1 MLVGLVASLVA
12 IAIGLAVG
20 LIAGYL
26 GRVVDEVLM
35 RSTDLLLVLPGLPL
49 LIILAALLGPSI
61 WNVIAILALLG
72 WPGFARI
79 IRAQVLSI
87 KERSFIEASKAAGSG
102 ISHVITKHVLP
113 NVMGLTYVNLAL
125 SVPTAIVT
133 EASLAFLGLR
143 DPNVISWGGML
154 NDVQGT
160 GSVASWWW
168 VLPPGLSIAL
178 LSLSFI
184 LLGYA
189 LDEILNPRLR
199 MRR

>member
-1 MLVGLVASLVA
+1 
-12 IAIGLAVG
+12 
-20 LIAGYL
+20 
-26 GRVVDEVLM
+26 
-35 RSTDLLLVLPGLPL
+35 
-49 LIILAALLGPSI
+49 
-61 WNVIAILALLG
+61 
-72 WPGFARI
+72 
-79 IRAQVLSI
+79 
-87 KERSFIEASKAAGSG
+87 
-102 ISHVITKHVLP
+102 
-113 NVMGLTYVNLAL
+113 MGLTYVNLAL

-160 GSVASWWW
+160 GNVASWWW